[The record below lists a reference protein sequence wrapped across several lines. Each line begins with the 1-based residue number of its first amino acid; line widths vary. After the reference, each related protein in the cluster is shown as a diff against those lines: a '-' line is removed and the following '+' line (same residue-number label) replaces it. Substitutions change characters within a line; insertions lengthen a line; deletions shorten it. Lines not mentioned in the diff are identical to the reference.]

1 LNLFNK
7 WEDSVEV
14 SERIIIGN
22 KISKITIIANIALSI
37 LKILAGV
44 FGKSSALI
52 ADGMHSFSDILSTV
66 VVMLGLKLSEK
77 PADESHPYGHERI
90 EPALTKIL
98 AVILLVT
105 ALMIFYCGLTTII
118 GGNYQ
123 IPGNITIIAALISIF
138 TKEWMYKYTKKGAEQ
153 IESSALLA
161 DAWHHR
167 SDAFSSVGTLI
178 GVVGAKLGYPILDP
192 IASIVIS
199 LFIAKM
205 AFEIYFKAL
214 NQLLDRAADSK
225 TIEEIKKIILS
236 VDGVLEID
244 VLKTRIHSNKIYVDV
259 EISVDKDLSLIEA
272 HNISENVHSQIESKL
287 KRVKHCMVHVNPYL
301 K

>member
-1 LNLFNK
+1 
-7 WEDSVEV
+7 VEV
-14 SERIIIGN
+14 SERIIIVN
-22 KISKITIIANIALSI
+22 KISKITIIVNIALSI

-90 EPALTKIL
+90 ETAITKIL
-98 AVILLVT
+98 AVILLVI
-105 ALMIFYCGLTTII
+105 ALMIFYYGLTTII

-214 NQLLDRAADSK
+214 NQLLDMAADSK

>member
-1 LNLFNK
+1 M
-7 WEDSVEV
+7 EV

-22 KISKITIIANIALSI
+22 KISKITIVANIGLSI

-118 GGNYQ
+118 DGNYQ
-123 IPGNITIIAALISIF
+123 IPENITIIAALISIF

-214 NQLLDRAADSK
+214 NQLLDSAADSK
-225 TIEEIKKIILS
+225 TIDEIKKIILS
-236 VDGVLEID
+236 VDGVIEID

-259 EISVDKDLSLIEA
+259 EISVNKDLSLIEA
-272 HNISENVHSQIESKL
+272 HNISENVHSKIESRL

>member
-1 LNLFNK
+1 M
-7 WEDSVEV
+7 
-14 SERIIIGN
+14 IQ
-22 KISKITIIANIALSI
+22 ITIIANIALSI

-153 IESSALLA
+153 IESSAVLA

>member
-1 LNLFNK
+1 M
-7 WEDSVEV
+7 EV

-178 GVVGAKLGYPILDP
+178 GVVGAKLGHPILDP

-259 EISVDKDLSLIEA
+259 EISVDKDLSLIDA
-272 HNISENVHSQIESKL
+272 HNISENVHSQIERKL

>member
-1 LNLFNK
+1 
-7 WEDSVEV
+7 VEV
-14 SERIIIGN
+14 SERIIIVN
-22 KISKITIIANIALSI
+22 KISKITIIVNIALSI

-214 NQLLDRAADSK
+214 NQLLDMAADSK

>member
-1 LNLFNK
+1 M
-7 WEDSVEV
+7 EV

-22 KISKITIIANIALSI
+22 KISKITIVANIGLSI

-123 IPGNITIIAALISIF
+123 IPENITIIAALISIF

-214 NQLLDRAADSK
+214 NQLLDSAADSK
-225 TIEEIKKIILS
+225 TIDEIEEIILS

-259 EISVDKDLSLIEA
+259 EIAVNKDLSLIEA
-272 HNISENVHSQIESKL
+272 HNISENVHSKIESRL

>member
-1 LNLFNK
+1 
-7 WEDSVEV
+7 
-14 SERIIIGN
+14 
-22 KISKITIIANIALSI
+22 
-37 LKILAGV
+37 
-44 FGKSSALI
+44 
-52 ADGMHSFSDILSTV
+52 
-66 VVMLGLKLSEK
+66 MLGLKLSEK

>member
-1 LNLFNK
+1 M
-7 WEDSVEV
+7 
-14 SERIIIGN
+14 IQ
-22 KISKITIIANIALSI
+22 ITIIANIALSI

>member
-1 LNLFNK
+1 M
-7 WEDSVEV
+7 EV
-14 SERIIIGN
+14 SERIIIVN
-22 KISKITIIANIALSI
+22 KISKITIIVNIALSI

-214 NQLLDRAADSK
+214 NQLLDMAADSK

>member
-1 LNLFNK
+1 M
-7 WEDSVEV
+7 EV

>member
-1 LNLFNK
+1 M
-7 WEDSVEV
+7 EV
-14 SERIIIGN
+14 SERIIIVN
-22 KISKITIIANIALSI
+22 KISKITIIVNIALSI

-90 EPALTKIL
+90 ETAITKIL
-98 AVILLVT
+98 AVILLVI
-105 ALMIFYCGLTTII
+105 ALMIFYYGLTTII

-214 NQLLDRAADSK
+214 NQLLDMAADSK

>member
-1 LNLFNK
+1 M
-7 WEDSVEV
+7 EV

-22 KISKITIIANIALSI
+22 KISKITIVANIGLSI
-37 LKILAGV
+37 LKILTGV
-44 FGKSSALI
+44 FGRSSALI

-138 TKEWMYKYTKKGAEQ
+138 TKEWMYKYTKKGADR

-272 HNISENVHSQIESKL
+272 HNISENVHSQIERKL

>member
-1 LNLFNK
+1 
-7 WEDSVEV
+7 VEV
-14 SERIIIGN
+14 SERIKIGN
-22 KISKITIIANIALSI
+22 KISKITIVANVGLSI

-44 FGKSSALI
+44 FGRSSALI
-52 ADGMHSFSDILSTV
+52 ADGMHSFSDILSTF

-98 AVILLVT
+98 AVILFGT
-105 ALMIFYCGLTTII
+105 ALMIFYCGLTTILR
-118 GGNYQ
+118 GNYQ
-123 IPGNITIIAALISIF
+123 VPETITIVAAVISIF
-138 TKEWMYKYTKKGAEQ
+138 TKEWMYKYTKKGAER

-167 SDAFSSVGTLI
+167 SDAFSSIGTLI
-178 GVVGAKLGYPILDP
+178 GVVGARLGYPILDP
-192 IASIVIS
+192 LASIVIS

-205 AFEIYFKAL
+205 AFEIYYEAL
-214 NQLLDRAADSK
+214 NQLLDRAADSE

-236 VDGVLEID
+236 VDGVLGID
-244 VLKTRIHSNKIYVDV
+244 VLKTRIYSNKIYVDV
-259 EISVDKDLSLIEA
+259 EISVNKDLSLIEA
-272 HNISENVHSQIESKL
+272 HNISENVHSKIESNL

>member
-1 LNLFNK
+1 MNLFNK

-259 EISVDKDLSLIEA
+259 EISVNKDLSLIEA
-272 HNISENVHSQIESKL
+272 HNISENVHSQIERKL

>member
-1 LNLFNK
+1 
-7 WEDSVEV
+7 VEV

-22 KISKITIIANIALSI
+22 KISKITIIVNIALSI

-214 NQLLDRAADSK
+214 NQLLDMAADSK

>member
-1 LNLFNK
+1 M
-7 WEDSVEV
+7 EV

-22 KISKITIIANIALSI
+22 KISKITIIVNIALSI

-214 NQLLDRAADSK
+214 NQLLDMAADSK

>member
-1 LNLFNK
+1 MNLFNK

>member
-1 LNLFNK
+1 M
-7 WEDSVEV
+7 EV

-22 KISKITIIANIALSI
+22 KISKITIIVNIALSI

-90 EPALTKIL
+90 EPTLTKIL

-214 NQLLDRAADSK
+214 NQLLDMAADSK

>member
-1 LNLFNK
+1 M
-7 WEDSVEV
+7 EV

-22 KISKITIIANIALSI
+22 KISKITIIVNIALSI

>member
-1 LNLFNK
+1 MNLFNK

-192 IASIVIS
+192 IASIIIS

-259 EISVDKDLSLIEA
+259 EISVDKNLSLIDA

>member
-1 LNLFNK
+1 
-7 WEDSVEV
+7 VEV

>member
-1 LNLFNK
+1 M
-7 WEDSVEV
+7 EV

-259 EISVDKDLSLIEA
+259 EISVNKDLSLIEA
-272 HNISENVHSQIESKL
+272 HNISENVHSQIERKL

>member
-1 LNLFNK
+1 M
-7 WEDSVEV
+7 EV

-192 IASIVIS
+192 IASIIIS

-259 EISVDKDLSLIEA
+259 EISVDKNLSLIDA

>member
-1 LNLFNK
+1 M
-7 WEDSVEV
+7 EV

-192 IASIVIS
+192 IASIIIS

-259 EISVDKDLSLIEA
+259 EISVNKDLSLIEA

>member
-1 LNLFNK
+1 M
-7 WEDSVEV
+7 EV
-14 SERIIIGN
+14 SERIIIVN
-22 KISKITIIANIALSI
+22 KISKITIIVNIALSL

-90 EPALTKIL
+90 ETAITKIL
-98 AVILLVT
+98 AVILLVI
-105 ALMIFYCGLTTII
+105 ALMIFYYGLTTII

-214 NQLLDRAADSK
+214 NQLLDMAADSK

>member
-1 LNLFNK
+1 
-7 WEDSVEV
+7 VEV

-22 KISKITIIANIALSI
+22 KISKITIIVNIALSI

>member
-1 LNLFNK
+1 M
-7 WEDSVEV
+7 EV

-22 KISKITIIANIALSI
+22 KISKITIVANIGLSI

-123 IPGNITIIAALISIF
+123 IPENITIIAALISIF

-214 NQLLDRAADSK
+214 NQLLDSAADSK
-225 TIEEIKKIILS
+225 TIDEIKKIILS
-236 VDGVLEID
+236 VDGVIEID

-259 EISVDKDLSLIEA
+259 EISVNKDLSLIEA
-272 HNISENVHSQIESKL
+272 HNISENVHSKIESRL